1 MAITSSKVTGKGIGI
16 IASSDFLASIS
27 WTGKTKDGCEVKI
40 TVKNAI
46 NLDNIDWTLADK
58 DDVIASVTF
67 VGCYDEGV
75 ATEPWDITYVNPTAG
90 TGSKKPENI
99 ILGAGIFKIGDVEVG
114 LTRGGGK
121 FTVERTYRNI
131 EADGDAGT
139 VKGRVM
145 LDGSTPK
152 LQMNLLTIINNIA
165 SLHPSISVA
174 PVTA

>member
-1 MAITSSKVTGKGIGI
+1 MATSSSKVTGKGIGT
-16 IASSDFLASIS
+16 IASSDFLASVS
-27 WTGKTKDGCEVKI
+27 WVGKTKDGAEVKI

-46 NLDNIDWTLADK
+46 NLDNIDWALADK
-58 DDVIASVTF
+58 GEVISAVTF

-75 ATEPWDITYVNPTAG
+75 ATEPWEITYVNPTAG
-90 TGSKKPENI
+90 VGTKKPENI
-99 ILGAGIFKIGDVEVG
+99 ILGAGVFKIGDVEVG

-139 VKGRVM
+139 VIGRVM
-145 LDGSTPK
+145 LDSSTPK

-165 SLHPSISVA
+165 SLHPAITVA
-174 PVTA
+174 AVTV

>member
-1 MAITSSKVTGKGIGI
+1 MANKKITGKGIGI
-16 IASSDFLASIS
+16 IAVSDYLPSVSFV
-27 WTGKTKDGCEVKI
+27 GKTKDGSEVKI

-58 DDVIASVTF
+58 GEVIAAATF
-67 VGCYDEGV
+67 VGTYEEDSEV
-75 ATEPWDITYVNPTAG
+75 EPWEIVYAEPTAS
-90 TGSKKPENI
+90 TNTKKPENI

-131 EADGDAGT
+131 EADGDGGT

-145 LDGSTPK
+145 LDASTPK
-152 LQMNLLTIINNIA
+152 LQINLLTILNNVT
-165 SLHPSISVA
+165 SLHPSINVESV
-174 PVTA
+174 TE